1 MLQSQHLTVVSCW
14 VDMLSREPSE
24 LDFNLLSRLKAVN
37 TAVYLILF
45 RHTEIVNN
53 SFALSIIGSYHLL
66 KKIFSVAIHVLIF
79 LWNRVY
85 LSYHELKKIIKV
97 EAVLRFEKAHSLR
110 KMLQCGGETS
120 TYNMSQSNRLDRQE
134 RAVWTKL
141 T

>member
-66 KKIFSVAIHVLIF
+66 KKSF
-79 LWNRVY
+79 L
-85 LSYHELKKIIKV
+85 
-97 EAVLRFEKAHSLR
+97 
-110 KMLQCGGETS
+110 
-120 TYNMSQSNRLDRQE
+120 
-134 RAVWTKL
+134 
-141 T
+141 